1 RSGSTSS
8 TVSST
13 IGSTAVES
21 RRSIRG
27 QAIRGQTRGRLWSL
41 PTTISQGQ
49 IPRLCPRQI
58 SLKKVR
64 NQSIERHRLSI
75 GSSPYKSP
83 LSYYLSTEEYSL
95 YVFIRY

>member
-27 QAIRGQTRGRLWSL
+27 QAIRGQTRGRFWSL
-41 PTTISQGQ
+41 PTTIRQEQ
-49 IPRLCPRQI
+49 ILRLRPRQI
-58 SLKKVR
+58 SLEKVKD
-64 NQSIERHRLSI
+64 QSIEQHRLSI

-83 LSYYLSTEEYSL
+83 LSYYLSAEEYSS
-95 YVFIRY
+95 YVFVRY